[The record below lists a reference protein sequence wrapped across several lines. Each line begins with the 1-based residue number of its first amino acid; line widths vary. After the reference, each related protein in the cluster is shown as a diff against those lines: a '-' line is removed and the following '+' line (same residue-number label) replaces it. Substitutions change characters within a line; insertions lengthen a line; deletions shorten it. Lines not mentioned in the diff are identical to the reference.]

1 MEDSCQCKHCHEHSH
16 GANSHNSSTNVGVGQ
31 QSSKECAVRV
41 RDVCFSYQGPEVLHN
56 VSFEIPE
63 KSLVAVIGP
72 NGGGKTTLL
81 RLLLGDLRPRFGK
94 IEIYNQ
100 PPHKQRNRIGFVP
113 QQINFDNQFPITV
126 LEAVMTGLIGSR
138 IFGGFSKSDKEAA
151 SAAIKR
157 VGLEGFE
164 KKRFSELSG
173 GQRQRVI
180 IARAL
185 ANDPD
190 LLFLDEPTANVD
202 SATEL
207 ELFKLFQELAKEKT
221 LIMVSHN
228 VRVVVSHST
237 HILCVNHTAALH
249 DLNNGV
255 DVDTEL
261 IPLDNVG
268 DLKSFVHE
276 HTPSHVNHHMEALY
290 MPHKGEKQDY

>member
-1 MEDSCQCKHCHEHSH
+1 MEGCCNCHHSHEHTH
-16 GANSHNSSTNVGVGQ
+16 GNNEPHNCVAN
-31 QSSKECAVRV
+31 EIAALDCAVCV
-41 RDVCFSYQGPEVLHN
+41 RDVCFSYKGPEVLHN
-56 VSFEIPE
+56 VSFEIPK

-81 RLLLGDLRPRFGK
+81 RLLLGDLKPRYGK
-94 IEIYNQ
+94 IEIFGKQ
-100 PPHKQRNRIGFVP
+100 PSQQRTRIGLVP
-113 QQINFDNQFPITV
+113 QQINFDDQFPVSV
-126 LEAVMTGLIGSR
+126 LEAVMTGRVGAR
-138 IFGGFSKSDKEAA
+138 IFGGFSKADKKAA
-151 SAAIKR
+151 IAAIKQ
-157 VGLEGFE
+157 VGLEGLE

-185 ANDPD
+185 SNDPD

-228 VRVVVSHST
+228 VRVVISHAT
-237 HILCVNHTAALH
+237 HLLCVNRTAHLH
-249 DLNNGV
+249 DLIKGV
-255 DVDTEL
+255 NADTEL
-261 IPLDNVG
+261 IPLNDIG

-276 HTPSHVNHHMEALY
+276 HTPSHVQHLMEALY
-290 MPHKGEKQDY
+290 KPHSGENHND

>member
-1 MEDSCQCKHCHEHSH
+1 M
-16 GANSHNSSTNVGVGQ
+16 
-31 QSSKECAVRV
+31 
-41 RDVCFSYQGPEVLHN
+41 LHN
-56 VSFEIPE
+56 VSFEIPK

-81 RLLLGDLRPRFGK
+81 RLLLGDLMPRYGRIEIFGK
-94 IEIYNQ
+94 E
-100 PPHKQRNRIGFVP
+100 PSSQRTRIGLVP
-113 QQINFDNQFPITV
+113 QQINFDNQFPISV
-126 LEAVMTGLIGSR
+126 LEAVMTGRIGSKV
-138 IFGGFSKSDKEAA
+138 FGGFSNADKKAA
-151 SAAIKR
+151 LGAIKK

-185 ANDPD
+185 SNNPD

-228 VRVVVSHST
+228 VRVVISHAT
-237 HILCVNHTAALH
+237 HLLCVNHTAHLH
-249 DLNNGV
+249 DLVEGIN
-255 DVDTEL
+255 VDTEL
-261 IPLDNVG
+261 MPLNKIG

-276 HTPSHVNHHMEALY
+276 HTPSHVQHLMEALY
-290 MPHKGEKQDY
+290 KPHNAEKQSD

>member
-1 MEDSCQCKHCHEHSH
+1 MEGCCNCQHSHEHTH
-16 GANSHNSSTNVGVGQ
+16 GTNTPHNGAAN
-31 QSSKECAVRV
+31 EAAALDCAVSV
-41 RDVCFSYQGPEVLHN
+41 SDVCFSYKGPEVLHN
-56 VSFEIPE
+56 VSFEIPK

-81 RLLLGDLRPRFGK
+81 RLLLGDLKPRYGK
-94 IEIYNQ
+94 IEIFGKSPSQ
-100 PPHKQRNRIGFVP
+100 QRTRIGLVP
-113 QQINFDNQFPITV
+113 QQISFDDQFPISV
-126 LEAVMTGLIGSR
+126 LEAVMTGRVGSR
-138 IFGGFSKSDKEAA
+138 IFGGFSKADKAA
-151 SAAIKR
+151 AVAAIKK

-185 ANDPD
+185 SNDPD

-228 VRVVVSHST
+228 VRVVISHST
-237 HILCVNHTAALH
+237 HLLCVNRTAHLH
-249 DLNNGV
+249 DLIKGINA
-255 DVDTEL
+255 DTEL
-261 IPLDNVG
+261 IPLNDIG

-276 HTPSHVNHHMEALY
+276 HTPSHVHHLMEALY
-290 MPHKGEKQDY
+290 KPHSGENHND

>member
-1 MEDSCQCKHCHEHSH
+1 MEGCCNCNHSH
-16 GANSHNSSTNVGVGQ
+16 VHTHGTNDSHTSAI
-31 QSSKECAVRV
+31 SKIAVQDCAVCV

-56 VSFEIPE
+56 VSFEIPK

-81 RLLLGDLRPRFGK
+81 RLLLGDLKPRYGRIEIFGK
-94 IEIYNQ
+94 E
-100 PPHKQRNRIGFVP
+100 PSSQRTRIGLVP
-113 QQINFDNQFPITV
+113 QQINFDNQFPISV
-126 LEAVMTGLIGSR
+126 LEAVMTGCIGSKV
-138 IFGGFSKSDKEAA
+138 FGGFSNADKKAA
-151 SAAIKR
+151 LGAIKK

-185 ANDPD
+185 SNNPD

-228 VRVVVSHST
+228 VRVVISHAT
-237 HILCVNHTAALH
+237 HLLCVNHTAHLH
-249 DLNNGV
+249 DLVEGIN
-255 DVDTEL
+255 VDTEL
-261 IPLDNVG
+261 IPLNKIG

-276 HTPSHVNHHMEALY
+276 HTPSHVQHLMEALY
-290 MPHKGEKQDY
+290 KPHNAEKQSD